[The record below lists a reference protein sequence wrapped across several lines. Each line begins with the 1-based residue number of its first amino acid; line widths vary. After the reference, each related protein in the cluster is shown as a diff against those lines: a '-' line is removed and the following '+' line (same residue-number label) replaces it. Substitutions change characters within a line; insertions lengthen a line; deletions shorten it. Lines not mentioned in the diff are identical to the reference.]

1 MQQQHQAQ
9 NDQGRQGRYHLR
21 SQSANQ
27 AQFLTQR
34 PRQVYGIE
42 AELNMQLEAEEVEQ
56 DILKK
61 TIQSRTLKNQ

>member
-1 MQQQHQAQ
+1 LQQQHQAQ

-21 SQSANQ
+21 SQSVNQ
-27 AQFLTQR
+27 AQYLTQR

-42 AELNMQLEAEEVEQ
+42 AELNMQLEEVEQ